1 MSKFRVIVNGVSFY
15 TSEKAIKECRVG
27 DNTTINSAIKCLYGN
42 LFNATGIAQTIYA
55 YDSKMNRN
63 SYSIQLNRM
72 V

>member
-27 DNTTINSAIKCLYGN
+27 DNITINNAVKCLYGN
-42 LFNATGIAQTIYA
+42 LFNADGIAQTVYS
-55 YDSKMNRN
+55 YDSSMKRN